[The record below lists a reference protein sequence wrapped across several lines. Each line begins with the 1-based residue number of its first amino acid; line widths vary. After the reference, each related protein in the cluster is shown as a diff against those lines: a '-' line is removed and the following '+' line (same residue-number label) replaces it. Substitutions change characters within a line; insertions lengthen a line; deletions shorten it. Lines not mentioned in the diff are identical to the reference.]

1 MLHDPVFSPTQ
12 YFMLVP
18 EFQCCQDKGTQTNS
32 FLEFPVFICSWE
44 NSSQSPSNLY
54 SSNGHVK
61 EPFSLVVSS
70 SYRYFFSSCPAGVH
84 LRELPLLCNFCF
96 FFLHF
101 NPLGTKSDQHQF
113 SPSNISRTSR
123 VKVMRI
129 TKLITK
135 GRIL

>member
-18 EFQCCQDKGTQTNS
+18 EFQCCQDNGTQTNS

-44 NSSQSPSNLY
+44 NSSQCPSNPY
-54 SSNGHVK
+54 SSSGHVK

-70 SYRYFFSSCPAGVH
+70 SYRYFSSPA
-84 LRELPLLCNFCF
+84 LRVSIYESFHCYVISI